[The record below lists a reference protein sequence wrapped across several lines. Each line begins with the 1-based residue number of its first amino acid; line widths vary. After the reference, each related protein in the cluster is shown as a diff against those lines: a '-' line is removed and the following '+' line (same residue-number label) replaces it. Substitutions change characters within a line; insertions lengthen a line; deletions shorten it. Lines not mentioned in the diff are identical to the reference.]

1 MDKIRS
7 AGIKKDIS
15 LGRKFVVPVPE
26 QEANR
31 NTCKG
36 FQFIT
41 GIGPGQLLSSQFLTG
56 LGQFFYIL
64 ENGSVTPSWKAFE
77 KGEVSFSRSNRTQSS
92 L

>member
-56 LGQFFYIL
+56 LGQLFYMAAEHSGKWFGHSFL
-64 ENGSVTPSWKAFE
+64 EGF
-77 KGEVSFSRSNRTQSS
+77 
-92 L
+92 